1 MSDQNTTAEST
12 QTILVREDGSQYTV
26 EPYPLSKTKE
36 IADRFRGE
44 HTINI
49 SLPVAV
55 KGDLDATLRN
65 LRAFVSPEADFSEVL
80 IAKFNGQGLRL
91 DAQKE
96 VKELLAQGNEEL
108 KDTSVEEALGKAQE
122 AADGFRLGAP
132 RRKGTGKQS
141 GKVAQA
147 EAKAARAVGTAVS
160 MYRDL
165 PLALRETYRAQLI
178 EMGAASA
185 EELDQVDAEQQE
197 EEPRKGKR

>member
-1 MSDQNTTAEST
+1 MSEQNNTVEST
-12 QTILVREDGSQYTV
+12 ETILTREDGTQYTLV
-26 EPYPLSKTKE
+26 PFPLSKTKE

-49 SLPVAV
+49 ALPVAV

-65 LRAFVSPEADFSEVL
+65 LQAFVSPEADFGEVL
-80 IAKFNGQGLRL
+80 VAKFNGQGLRL

-96 VKELLAQGNEEL
+96 VKELLAPGNEEL
-108 KDTSVEEALGKAQE
+108 KEATLEDALGTAQQV
-122 AADGFRLGAP
+122 ADNFRLGAP
-132 RRKGTGKQS
+132 RKKGTGKQS

-185 EELDQVDAEQQE
+185 EELDAVDAEVE
-197 EEPRKGKR
+197 APPTKGKR